1 MTQEQ
6 DELIGRNFKD
16 LTPDEQAEIGRLLFE
31 AAQHRCR
38 EWDALG
44 KIEAI
49 VGHEIDLDVA
59 EWALALDGEARQ
71 VEGGTFHHAGD
82 LADSIDGGL

>member
-6 DELIGRNFKD
+6 DEPIGRNFKD
-16 LTPDEQAEIGRLLFE
+16 LIPDEQAEIGKLLFE
-31 AAQHRCR
+31 AAACRCR
-38 EWDALG
+38 EWDTLG

-49 VGHEIDLDVA
+49 VGHEIDLDVS
-59 EWALALDGEARQ
+59 EWAAAID
-71 VEGGTFHHAGD
+71 GTFVTFSNADD

>member
-1 MTQEQ
+1 MTPEQ
-6 DELIGRNFKD
+6 DEPIGRNFKD
-16 LTPDEQAEIGRLLFE
+16 LTPDERAEVGRLLFE
-31 AAQHRCR
+31 AAAHRCR

-49 VGHEIDLDVA
+49 VGHETDLDIS
-59 EWALALDGEARQ
+59 EWAVCLDG
-71 VEGGTFHHAGD
+71 TFDTFDHAGD

>member
-6 DELIGRNFKD
+6 DQLIGRNFKD

-49 VGHEIDLDVA
+49 VGHEVDLDVS
-59 EWALALDGEARQ
+59 EWAVGLTSEDLHRTDGLFQSEDVAES
-71 VEGGTFHHAGD
+71 V
-82 LADSIDGGL
+82 DGGL

>member
-1 MTQEQ
+1 MTPEQ
-6 DELIGRNFKD
+6 DEPIGRNFAD
-16 LTPDEQAEIGRLLFE
+16 LTPDEQAEVGRLLFE
-31 AAQHRCR
+31 AAAHRCR

-49 VGHEIDLDVA
+49 VGHEIDLDVS
-59 EWALALDGEARQ
+59 EWAACLDEEALQ
-71 VEGGTFHHAGD
+71 TGGTFNHAGD

>member
-1 MTQEQ
+1 MTQEH
-6 DELIGRNFKD
+6 EPIGRNFKD

-31 AAQHRCR
+31 AAAHRCR

-49 VGHEIDLDVA
+49 VGHEIDLDIS
-59 EWALALDGEARQ
+59 EWAVAVD
-71 VEGGTFHHAGD
+71 GTFD
-82 LADSIDGGL
+82 TFSPTDDIADSIDGGL